1 MPVGVVVVVVIGHD
15 GVVVVVVV
23 IGHDGVVVVVAVFGG
38 CCLWQ
43 CWCERGLLKLS
54 LFKARI
60 L

>member
-1 MPVGVVVVVVIGHD
+1 MPVGVVVVV
-15 GVVVVVVV
+15 
-23 IGHDGVVVVVAVFGG
+23 GHDGVVVVVAVFGG